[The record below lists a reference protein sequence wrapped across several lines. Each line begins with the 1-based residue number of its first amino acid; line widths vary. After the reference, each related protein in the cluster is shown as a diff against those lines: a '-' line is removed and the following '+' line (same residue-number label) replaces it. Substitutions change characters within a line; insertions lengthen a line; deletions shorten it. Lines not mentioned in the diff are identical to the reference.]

1 MATDAPAGP
10 VVPDA
15 VDGIM
20 EQWAIQR
27 PDVDVSPM
35 GVIGRLHRVSGI
47 LEEGLS
53 RVFRTAGLGNGD
65 FDVLATLRRSGEP
78 YALTPSELSA
88 HTMVTSGAVTKRVDR
103 LERLGLVRRTVRS
116 EDARGRTIALTG
128 EGVALVN
135 RLLVEHMANED
146 HLLAALDADQRATLS
161 SLLRVLLNGLEET
174 SL

>member
-135 RLLVEHMANED
+135 RLLAEHMANED